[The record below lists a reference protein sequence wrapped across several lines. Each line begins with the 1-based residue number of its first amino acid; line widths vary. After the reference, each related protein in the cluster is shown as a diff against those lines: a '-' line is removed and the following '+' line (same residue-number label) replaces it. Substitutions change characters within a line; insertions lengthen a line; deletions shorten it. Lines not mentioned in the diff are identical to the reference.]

1 MDLIQR
7 DAQFD
12 RLRRAFEN
20 CTEQHDGQVCL
31 ISGGVGSGK
40 TTLLEA
46 FARHVTGRSAQL
58 LSAVGSRA
66 ERNLQFAV
74 MDQLIDSSGLS
85 RASMR
90 QLATAVRHLALPT
103 APAPPGDTTARPA
116 GTSATLMT
124 GTAGTAGTAVK
135 AAAPYPPR
143 LVPGPE
149 QPPPSPVSGVHGT
162 FASLLDLARPAPLVI
177 TVDDV
182 HHADQA
188 SLQCLLYAV
197 RRLRHRRIMVV
208 LTESSTL
215 CDPHPYFR
223 AELMSRPYFSRID
236 LAPLTDEALGLL
248 AETHPLPSARARI
261 ARRAPELTGG
271 SPLLMRAFLDDP
283 AATGNAPQPA
293 APVPGVAAPDP
304 VVGGSDGPLAQAV
317 LRSLYRH
324 DPEVRATAQA
334 LAVLDRPTPLP
345 VLARLLS
352 LTPDLTAQ
360 ALQLLGRSGLVDGDR
375 VRRPLVTAVLADLPA
390 EDRRRL
396 HRRAAEV
403 LHEFGAEPEV
413 LAGHLISA
421 EWAEPDWAEPALL
434 RAAAQAL
441 DSGRPDITSACL
453 RLSRRRGPDT
463 PWWTTS
469 DSLLLRSRWQ
479 LNPLSATT
487 HLGTLATA
495 DRSGD
500 CPPAALAG
508 VPALLWQGRSETACS
523 IVTAVAALPDPTP
536 ETGTRLATARLLISL
551 FRPDHCRQ
559 ARTEARAITDSGIAT
574 SVNGRHL
581 DALMLLAGT
590 LFTGEATGDAAASA
604 ELMIQRHLDDDGA
617 LGLLSALL
625 LAMVYAGRPAPVRE
639 WTRMLLARPSVGHV
653 PSWKAVLHAIRAEA
667 ALRLGCPEE
676 AEDQARAALTVITP
690 QAWGVAVV
698 APLGTLVAA
707 ATEAGRLEDAD
718 RWLARP
724 VPAESFRTPLGLHY
738 LASRARYQLAV
749 GSRRSAADDLRW
761 IRREMAAWRMDSAAL
776 VPWRLDLARVH
787 IARGQRQEAVRLLR
801 EQLEPA
807 RSADERTRG
816 SALRL
821 LAGLLPPEQ
830 GAPLLARAVALLE
843 SCGDRRELAR
853 AHADRARAPRRRTA
867 PDPTGR
873 AAPPPVRRSH
883 SRTPTEVTYYQ
894 HTARPAHPEQQE
906 TRERPVRPERLEGG
920 ERPVHPEH
928 QEGRERPAR
937 PERQQAQQRAEHQ
950 DGRERP
956 VRPEPPGAQNR
967 ALRQDGREQPIRPGR
982 PERPGRP
989 HRPEP
994 VGGLSEAESRVA
1006 ALAAQGHTNRQI
1018 SSKLFITVST
1028 VEQHLTRI
1036 YRKLNVKHR
1045 RDLATRLA
1053 AAGAVGN

>member
-7 DAQFD
+7 EAQLD
-12 RLRRAFEN
+12 RLRSSFDHCN
-20 CTEQHDGQVCL
+20 EQHDGQVCL

-66 ERNLQFAV
+66 ERSLQFAV

-103 APAPPGDTTARPA
+103 PQAPPGNAAAGRA
-116 GTSATLMT
+116 GTSAAPADS
-124 GTAGTAGTAVK
+124 TAPTATE
-135 AAAPYPPR
+135 AAAAFPPTPS
-143 LVPGPE
+143 LGTE
-149 QPPPSPVSGVHGT
+149 QPHPSPVPTAHAT
-162 FASLLDLARPAPLVI
+162 FASLLDLSRPAPLVI

-215 CDPHPYFR
+215 YTPHPHFR
-223 AELMSRPYFSRID
+223 AELMSQPCFSRID

-248 AETHPLPSARARI
+248 AETHPLPSARPRI
-261 ARRAPELTGG
+261 ARRAPGLTGG
-271 SPLLMRAFLDDP
+271 SPLLMRALLDDP
-283 AATGNAPQPA
+283 AATGTAQQPA
-293 APVPGVAAPDP
+293 APVAGAVGPDP
-304 VVGGSDGPLAQAV
+304 ALGGSDGPLAQAV

-324 DPEVRATAQA
+324 EPEVRATAQA

-360 ALQLLGRSGLVDGDR
+360 ALQLLGQSGLVDGDR
-375 VRRPLVTAVLADLPA
+375 IRRPLVAAVLSDLPA

-396 HRRAAEV
+396 HRRAAEA

-421 EWAEPDWAEPALL
+421 DWAEPDWAEPALF

-453 RLSRRRGPDT
+453 RLSRRRGPRT
-463 PWWTTS
+463 PWWTSS

-487 HLGTLATA
+487 HLGTLAA
-495 DRSGD
+495 AERPDD
-500 CPPAALAG
+500 YPPAALAG
-508 VPALLWQGRSETACS
+508 VPALLWQGHSETACA
-523 IVTAVAALPDPTP
+523 IVAAVAALPDPTA
-536 ETGTRLATARLLISL
+536 ETRTRLATARLLISL

-559 ARTEARAITDSGIAT
+559 ARAEARAITDSGIAT
-574 SVNGRHL
+574 SVTGRYL
-581 DALMLLAGT
+581 DALVLLADT
-590 LFTGEATGDAAASA
+590 LFPGEATGDAAASA
-604 ELMIQRHLDDDGA
+604 ELMIQRYLDDDGA

-667 ALRLGCPEE
+667 ALRLGSPEE

-707 ATEAGRLEDAD
+707 ATEAGRFEDAD

-738 LASRARYQLAV
+738 LAARARYQLAV

-761 IRREMAAWRMDSAAL
+761 VRREMAAWRIGSAAL

-801 EQLEPA
+801 EQLDSA
-807 RSADERTRG
+807 RPVDDRTRG

-853 AHADRARAPRRRTA
+853 ALADRSRTPRQGTA
-867 PDPTGR
+867 PDPTG
-873 AAPPPVRRSH
+873 AAVPPPARRSH
-883 SRTPTEVTYYQ
+883 SRAPAEVTYY
-894 HTARPAHPEQQE
+894 PGSLHPERQE
-906 TRERPVRPERLEGG
+906 GREGRERPERPERQEVR
-920 ERPVHPEH
+920 ERPERPEQ
-928 QEGRERPAR
+928 QEGRERP
-937 PERQQAQQRAEHQ
+937 ERA
-950 DGRERP
+950 
-956 VRPEPPGAQNR
+956 
-967 ALRQDGREQPIRPGR
+967 
-982 PERPGRP
+982 
-989 HRPEP
+989 EP

-1053 AAGAVGN
+1053 AAGALGK